1 MGRRCCRRR
10 SLLLL
15 LLELRLGLGSGMG
28 GSHLSLR
35 LGHQVMLLLLLGGQ
49 ATFLDLLEVAAQRIA
64 AWCLDNRAVLTGQLR
79 FVVVVVGA
87 RVAIV
92 LALLLL
98 LALLAAIDVVLQ
110 LDAHLAICGLVLDE
124 AVLQQVLGVRPLV
137 IVLNCW

>member
-1 MGRRCCRRR
+1 
-10 SLLLL
+10 
-15 LLELRLGLGSGMG
+15 MG
-28 GSHLSLR
+28 GSRLSLR
-35 LGHQVMLLLLLGGQ
+35 LGHQVMLLLLLLGGQ
-49 ATFLDLLEVAAQRIA
+49 ATLLDLLEVAAQRIA
-64 AWCLDNRAVLTGQLR
+64 AWCLDNGAVLTGQLR

-110 LDAHLAICGLVLDE
+110 LDAHLAICGLVLNE